1 MTVKKTDKKSIE
13 PDRDELASL
22 IAESLNKMNK
32 DSDQV
37 AFFLDGR
44 ESTPTD
50 FTDFISTGATMLD
63 VAISNRANG
72 GIAVGRI
79 TELTGLEGS
88 GKSLIGAQLI
98 ANTQRRGGVGVLIDT
113 ETAVNAEFFKAVGI
127 DMNKLV
133 YVQLQ
138 TVEEIFDA
146 ITTVIEKVRTGKDKN
161 KLVTIVVDSVAA
173 ASTKKEMEA
182 DFGKD
187 GYATDKAIIISKAM
201 RKITG
206 LLGRERIALVFT
218 NQLRQ
223 KMNAMAFSDPW
234 CVDPLTTKV
243 KIRYK
248 LPYVEEEVTLAEL
261 ADRFLSLNDF
271 ETPEIYDMDSMGIE
285 VETIDPVTGDKVFR
299 AIKNFVV
306 KNTVSTHYTD
316 GVIKGTANHRVIE
329 NGKEVRLEEH
339 SEFRMVE
346 EQINVVDIEVEEF
359 ASYLANG
366 RLHHNTTSGGKAI
379 AFHASTRLRL
389 SLMGKISN
397 SAGDV
402 IGVKVKANVVKN
414 RLGPPHRTAEFEIY
428 FNRGIDDVGAWLS
441 VMKENKMVKQ
451 GGAWY
456 VYTDP
461 TTGEET
467 KFQSKEFSAFLEA
480 NVERK
485 ERIYAEI
492 CESLIMRYQSEF
504 DPENVS
510 IMGAT
515 EDE

>member
-1 MTVKKTDKKSIE
+1 MAKEKKVIQE

-32 DSDQV
+32 DSDQI
-37 AFFLDGR
+37 AFFLDGK
-44 ESTPTD
+44 EDTPTD

-63 VAISNRANG
+63 VAISNRPHG

-88 GKSLIGAQLI
+88 GKSLVGAQLI
-98 ANTQRRGGVGVLIDT
+98 ANTQKRGGVGVLIDT
-113 ETAVNAEFFKAVGI
+113 ETAVNPEFFKAVGI
-127 DMNKLV
+127 DTNKLV
-133 YVQLQ
+133 YVHLQ

-146 ITTVIEKVRTGKDKN
+146 VTTIIEKVRTGKDKD

-234 CVDPLTTKV
+234 
-243 KIRYK
+243 
-248 LPYVEEEVTLAEL
+248 
-261 ADRFLSLNDF
+261 
-271 ETPEIYDMDSMGIE
+271 
-285 VETIDPVTGDKVFR
+285 
-299 AIKNFVV
+299 
-306 KNTVSTHYTD
+306 
-316 GVIKGTANHRVIE
+316 
-329 NGKEVRLEEH
+329 
-339 SEFRMVE
+339 
-346 EQINVVDIEVEEF
+346 
-359 ASYLANG
+359 
-366 RLHHNTTSGGKAI
+366 TTSGGKAI

-389 SLMGKISN
+389 ATTGKISN
-397 SAGDV
+397 SNGDV

-428 FNRGIDDVGAWLS
+428 FNRGIDDAGAWLKT
-441 VMKENKMVKQ
+441 MKELKMVKQ
-451 GGAWY
+451 AGAWY
-456 VYTDP
+456 AYVDP
-461 TTGEET
+461 STGEEI
-467 KFQSKEFSAFLEA
+467 KFQSKDFVKFLEDDA
-480 NVERK
+480 ERK
-485 ERIYAEI
+485 ELIYGQI
-492 CESLIMRYQSEF
+492 CDSLIMKYQTEF
-504 DPENVS
+504 DPEAVS
-510 IMGAT
+510 IEGASD
-515 EDE
+515 DE

>member
-1 MTVKKTDKKSIE
+1 MAKEKKVIQE
-13 PDRDELASL
+13 PDRDELAQL
-22 IAESLNKMNK
+22 IAISLNKMNK

-63 VAISNRANG
+63 VAISNRPNG

-88 GKSLIGAQLI
+88 GKSLIGAQMI

-146 ITTVIEKVRTGKDKN
+146 ITTIIEEVRKDPKKRD

-234 CVDPLTTKV
+234 
-243 KIRYK
+243 
-248 LPYVEEEVTLAEL
+248 
-261 ADRFLSLNDF
+261 
-271 ETPEIYDMDSMGIE
+271 
-285 VETIDPVTGDKVFR
+285 
-299 AIKNFVV
+299 
-306 KNTVSTHYTD
+306 
-316 GVIKGTANHRVIE
+316 
-329 NGKEVRLEEH
+329 
-339 SEFRMVE
+339 
-346 EQINVVDIEVEEF
+346 
-359 ASYLANG
+359 
-366 RLHHNTTSGGKAI
+366 TTSGGKAI

-389 SLMGKISN
+389 SLLGKISN
-397 SAGDV
+397 SSGDV

-428 FNRGIDDVGAWLS
+428 FNRGIDDLGSWLK
-441 VMKENKMVKQ
+441 VLKENKMVKQ
-451 GGAWY
+451 AGAWY
-456 VYTDP
+456 AYVDP

-467 KFQSKEFSAFLEA
+467 KFQSKDFQAFLDA
-480 NVERK
+480 DPIRK
-485 ERIYAEI
+485 EALYSEI
-492 CESLIMRYQSEF
+492 CDSLIMKYQSEF
-504 DPENVS
+504 DPEDVS
-510 IMGAT
+510 IMAAT

>member
-1 MTVKKTDKKSIE
+1 MTKIDKKVIQE
-13 PDRDELASL
+13 PDRDELAQL

-50 FTDFISTGATMLD
+50 FTDFVSTGATLLD
-63 VAISNRANG
+63 VAISNRPNG

-98 ANTQRRGGVGVLIDT
+98 ANTQLRGGVGVLIDT

-146 ITTVIEKVRTGKDKN
+146 ITVIIESVRKDPK
-161 KLVTIVVDSVAA
+161 KRDKIVTIVVDSVAA

-234 CVDPLTTKV
+234 
-243 KIRYK
+243 
-248 LPYVEEEVTLAEL
+248 
-261 ADRFLSLNDF
+261 
-271 ETPEIYDMDSMGIE
+271 
-285 VETIDPVTGDKVFR
+285 
-299 AIKNFVV
+299 
-306 KNTVSTHYTD
+306 
-316 GVIKGTANHRVIE
+316 
-329 NGKEVRLEEH
+329 
-339 SEFRMVE
+339 
-346 EQINVVDIEVEEF
+346 
-359 ASYLANG
+359 
-366 RLHHNTTSGGKAI
+366 TTSGGKAI

-389 SLMGKISN
+389 SLLGKISN
-397 SAGDV
+397 SSGDV

-414 RLGPPHRTAEFEIY
+414 RLGPPHRMAEFEIY
-428 FNRGIDDVGAWLS
+428 FNRGIDDLGSWLK
-441 VMKENKMVKQ
+441 VLKENKLIKQ
-451 GGAWY
+451 AGAWY
-456 VYTDP
+456 AYVDP
-461 TTGEET
+461 VTGEET
-467 KFQSKEFSAFLEA
+467 KFQSKDFQGFLDA
-480 NVERK
+480 DPIRK
-485 ERIYAEI
+485 QVLYSEI
-492 CESLIMRYQSEF
+492 CDSLIMKYQSEF
-504 DPENVS
+504 DPEDVS
-510 IMGAT
+510 ISTAT

>member
-1 MTVKKTDKKSIE
+1 MVGYRTFLLRGYNMAKDKKVIQE
-13 PDRDELASL
+13 PDRDELAQI

-32 DSDQV
+32 DSDQI

-44 ESTPTD
+44 EDTPTD

-63 VAISNRANG
+63 VAISNRAYG

-98 ANTQRRGGVGVLIDT
+98 ANAQKRGGVGVLIDT
-113 ETAVNAEFFKAVGI
+113 ETAVNPEFFKAVGI
-127 DMNKLV
+127 DTNKLV
-133 YVQLQ
+133 YVHLQ

-146 ITTVIEKVRTGKDKN
+146 ITTIIEKVRSGKDKN

-248 LPYVEEEVTLAEL
+248 LP
-261 ADRFLSLNDF
+261 
-271 ETPEIYDMDSMGIE
+271 
-285 VETIDPVTGDKVFR
+285 
-299 AIKNFVV
+299 
-306 KNTVSTHYTD
+306 
-316 GVIKGTANHRVIE
+316 
-329 NGKEVRLEEH
+329 
-339 SEFRMVE
+339 
-346 EQINVVDIEVEEF
+346 
-359 ASYLANG
+359 
-366 RLHHNTTSGGKAI
+366 
-379 AFHASTRLRL
+379 
-389 SLMGKISN
+389 
-397 SAGDV
+397 
-402 IGVKVKANVVKN
+402 
-414 RLGPPHRTAEFEIY
+414 
-428 FNRGIDDVGAWLS
+428 
-441 VMKENKMVKQ
+441 
-451 GGAWY
+451 
-456 VYTDP
+456 
-461 TTGEET
+461 
-467 KFQSKEFSAFLEA
+467 
-480 NVERK
+480 
-485 ERIYAEI
+485 
-492 CESLIMRYQSEF
+492 
-504 DPENVS
+504 
-510 IMGAT
+510 
-515 EDE
+515 

>member
-1 MTVKKTDKKSIE
+1 MAKPDKKVIQE
-13 PDRDELASL
+13 PDRDELAQL
-22 IAESLNKMNK
+22 IAVSLNKMNK

-63 VAISNRANG
+63 VAISNRPNG

-88 GKSLIGAQLI
+88 GKSLIGAQMI

-146 ITTVIEKVRTGKDKN
+146 ITVIIEEVRKDPKKRD

-234 CVDPLTTKV
+234 
-243 KIRYK
+243 
-248 LPYVEEEVTLAEL
+248 
-261 ADRFLSLNDF
+261 
-271 ETPEIYDMDSMGIE
+271 
-285 VETIDPVTGDKVFR
+285 
-299 AIKNFVV
+299 
-306 KNTVSTHYTD
+306 
-316 GVIKGTANHRVIE
+316 
-329 NGKEVRLEEH
+329 
-339 SEFRMVE
+339 
-346 EQINVVDIEVEEF
+346 
-359 ASYLANG
+359 
-366 RLHHNTTSGGKAI
+366 TTSGGKAI

-389 SLMGKISN
+389 SLLGKISN
-397 SAGDV
+397 SSGDV

-428 FNRGIDDVGAWLS
+428 FNRGIDDLGSWLK
-441 VMKENKMVKQ
+441 VLKENKMVKQ
-451 GGAWY
+451 AGAWY
-456 VYTDP
+456 AYVDP

-467 KFQSKEFSAFLEA
+467 KFQSKDFQAFLDA
-480 NVERK
+480 DPIRK
-485 ERIYAEI
+485 EALYSEI
-492 CESLIMRYQSEF
+492 CDSLIMKYQSEF
-504 DPENVS
+504 DPEDVS
-510 IMGAT
+510 IMAAT

>member
-1 MTVKKTDKKSIE
+1 MAKEKKVIQE

-32 DSDQV
+32 DSDQI

-44 ESTPTD
+44 EDTPTD

-63 VAISNRANG
+63 VAISNRPHG

-98 ANTQRRGGVGVLIDT
+98 ANTQKRGGVGVLIDT
-113 ETAVNAEFFKAVGI
+113 ETAVNPEFFKAVGI
-127 DMNKLV
+127 DTNKLV
-133 YVQLQ
+133 YVHLQ
-138 TVEEIFDA
+138 TVEEVFDA
-146 ITTVIEKVRTGKDKN
+146 ITTIIEKVRSGKDKD

-223 KMNAMAFSDPW
+223 KLNAMAFSDPW
-234 CVDPLTTKV
+234 
-243 KIRYK
+243 
-248 LPYVEEEVTLAEL
+248 
-261 ADRFLSLNDF
+261 
-271 ETPEIYDMDSMGIE
+271 
-285 VETIDPVTGDKVFR
+285 
-299 AIKNFVV
+299 
-306 KNTVSTHYTD
+306 
-316 GVIKGTANHRVIE
+316 
-329 NGKEVRLEEH
+329 
-339 SEFRMVE
+339 
-346 EQINVVDIEVEEF
+346 
-359 ASYLANG
+359 
-366 RLHHNTTSGGKAI
+366 TTSGGKAI

-428 FNRGIDDVGAWLS
+428 FNRGIDDAGAWLKM
-441 VMKENKMVKQ
+441 MKENKIVKQ
-451 GGAWY
+451 AGAWY
-456 VYTDP
+456 TFDDP
-461 TTGEET
+461 RTGQEI
-467 KFQSKEFSAFLEA
+467 KFQSKDFAAFLEEDQ
-480 NVERK
+480 ERK
-485 ERIYAEI
+485 EAIYSEI
-492 CESLIMRYQSEF
+492 CDSLIMKYQSEF
-504 DPENVS
+504 DPEAVS
-510 IMGAT
+510 IADASD
-515 EDE
+515 DE

>member
-1 MTVKKTDKKSIE
+1 MAKTDKKVIQE
-13 PDRDELASL
+13 PDRDELAQL
-22 IAESLNKMNK
+22 IAISLNKMNK

-63 VAISNRANG
+63 VAISNRPNG

-88 GKSLIGAQLI
+88 GKSLIGAQMI
-98 ANTQRRGGVGVLIDT
+98 ANTQKRGGVGVLIDT

-146 ITTVIEKVRTGKDKN
+146 ITTIIEEVRKDPKKRD

-234 CVDPLTTKV
+234 
-243 KIRYK
+243 
-248 LPYVEEEVTLAEL
+248 
-261 ADRFLSLNDF
+261 
-271 ETPEIYDMDSMGIE
+271 
-285 VETIDPVTGDKVFR
+285 
-299 AIKNFVV
+299 
-306 KNTVSTHYTD
+306 
-316 GVIKGTANHRVIE
+316 
-329 NGKEVRLEEH
+329 
-339 SEFRMVE
+339 
-346 EQINVVDIEVEEF
+346 
-359 ASYLANG
+359 
-366 RLHHNTTSGGKAI
+366 TTSGGKAI

-389 SLMGKISN
+389 SLLGKISN
-397 SAGDV
+397 SSGDV

-428 FNRGIDDVGAWLS
+428 FNRGIDDLGSWLK
-441 VMKENKMVKQ
+441 VLKENKMVKQ
-451 GGAWY
+451 AGAWY
-456 VYTDP
+456 AYVDP
-461 TTGEET
+461 VTEVET
-467 KFQSKEFSAFLEA
+467 KFQSKDFQAFLDA
-480 NVERK
+480 DPIRK
-485 ERIYAEI
+485 EALYSEI
-492 CESLIMRYQSEF
+492 CDSLIMKYQSEF
-504 DPENVS
+504 DPEDVS
-510 IMGAT
+510 ISAAT